1 MHLPTIGSNSLIAF
15 ESSPNT
21 FTNIKSLIA
30 ITNDANLLSLLH
42 DSYDNALFKGDA
54 SPSVSINNIYLYLDF
69 SSSTFSIYKFAPLVH
84 LPSDTKK
91 LRLNIE
97 FNNVLLPELYT
108 PNTDNTNT
116 LSLPIYFFI

>member
-1 MHLPTIGSNSLIAF
+1 MGSKSSTALKFSPYAF
-15 ESSPNT
+15 INT
-21 FTNIKSLIA
+21 RSLIA
-30 ITNDANLLSLLH
+30 ITKDTNLFFLLQ
-42 DSYDNALFKGDA
+42 DSSDDA
-54 SPSVSINNIYLYLDF
+54 SPSVSISSIYLYLDF